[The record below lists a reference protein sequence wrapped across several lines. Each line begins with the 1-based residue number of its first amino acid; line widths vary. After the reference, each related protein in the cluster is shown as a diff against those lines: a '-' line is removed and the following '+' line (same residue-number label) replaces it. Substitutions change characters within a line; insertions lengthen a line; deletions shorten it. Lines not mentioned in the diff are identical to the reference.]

1 MSVRSVICG
10 LLFLLLPLQVIFAQQ
25 DPEIDPGD
33 TIRTV
38 KITNIYILGNKRTKP
53 QIIHRE
59 LNFEI
64 GDTVNIKRLRQ
75 IAARDE
81 QKLFNLG
88 LFNTIDIT
96 ILDGDNNEVE
106 MFVKVNERWYLFV
119 VPIFKLVDRN
129 FNDWWVNRNRD
140 LSRVNYG
147 LKAFHYNMRG
157 RNEKLRLNAQF
168 GFTRNFSINYVAP
181 FIDKNQKSGIAVDFS
196 YQERK
201 NISFNTINHVPEFY
215 NSPNIISR
223 IFSPAVSYTYRN
235 GFFNRH
241 AFTVD
246 YFHQQLADSVHVLN
260 PEYSVSGDNKQ
271 RYFRLSYS
279 FVRDLRDLRNYPLH
293 GFLVSGRIDRLGL
306 RSDGDASQWRLSA
319 RFSRYLD
326 LKKGFY
332 LATTNFGLWST
343 VQGQAYNLYN
353 AVGFGRTLVRGY
365 ELDLIE
371 TPMFILQKN
380 SLRKLLFE
388 GQKDLK
394 RWIPIKQFQK
404 LPYAFYFKV
413 FYDHGWAGKYPD
425 YTGSDRLTQKYLY
438 GFGAGLDFV
447 SSYDFVLRMEYSRN
461 AENTNNF
468 FINFKAAL

>member
-1 MSVRSVICG
+1 MRLRSVF
-10 LLFLLLPLQVIFAQQ
+10 LWLFLSLLPFQFLIAQ
-25 DPEIDPGD
+25 DEPAYDEAD

-38 KITNIYILGNKRTKP
+38 KITNIYLLGNKKTKP

-64 GDTVNIKRLRQ
+64 GDTVNIGRLRK

-96 ILDGDNNEVE
+96 ILDGTDNEVE
-106 MFVKVNERWYLFV
+106 MFVKVSERWYFFV
-119 VPIFKLVDRN
+119 IPIFKLVDRN

-147 LKAFHYNMRG
+147 VRAFHYNMRG
-157 RNEKLRLNAQF
+157 RNEKLKLTARF
-168 GFTRNFSINYVAP
+168 GFTRNFSLNYVAP
-181 FIDKNQKSGIAVDFS
+181 FIDKKQKSGLSVDFS

-201 NISFNTINHVPEFY
+201 NIAFNTINHIPEFY
-215 NSPNIISR
+215 TSPNIISR
-223 IFSPAVSYTYRN
+223 FFSPAIAYTYRN

-241 AFTVD
+241 SFTID
-246 YFHQQLADSVHVLN
+246 YFQQQLADSVHILN
-260 PEYSVSGDNKQ
+260 PEYTRSGENRQ
-271 RYFRLSYS
+271 QFFRLSYS

-293 GFLVSGRIDRLGL
+293 GFFLSGRIDRLGL
-306 RSDGDASQWRLSA
+306 RSDGDANQWRLSA

-326 LKKGFY
+326 FKRGFY
-332 LATTNFGLWST
+332 FATTNFGLWST
-343 VQGQAYNLYN
+343 QEGQAYNLFN

-371 TPMFILQKN
+371 TPMYFLQKN

-394 RWIPIKQFQK
+394 RFVPVKQFQK
-404 LPYAFYFKV
+404 LPYALYLKV
-413 FYDHGWAGKYPD
+413 FYDHGWAQKYPG
-425 YTGSDRLTQKYLY
+425 YAGSNRLTQKYLY
-438 GFGAGLDFV
+438 GVGAGLDFV
-447 SSYDFVLRMEYSRN
+447 SSYDFVLRLEYSRN
-461 AENTNNF
+461 AESKNNF
-468 FINFKAAL
+468 FVNFKAAL